1 MKSLYYYIQGFISS
15 TQSYSIVVSVR
26 LTTAAS
32 SEIRGCLRERQ
43 ANLENKK
50 RHRLEGLPKA
60 IPSAKAR
67 KNDTEKSSSYVILS

>member
-1 MKSLYYYIQGFISS
+1 M
-15 TQSYSIVVSVR
+15 R
-26 LTTAAS
+26 LFTDTS

-50 RHRLEGLPKA
+50 KHRLEGLPKA

-67 KNDTEKSSSYVILS
+67 KKDTEKSSSYVILSWRE